1 MQDAI
6 LDGTAG
12 NIFTLAASE
21 QTKPSE
27 AAKQIG
33 SGNSPHNVLVFVSYN
48 KHVKMSVDSFCN
60 S

>member
-12 NIFTLAASE
+12 NIFVLAASE

-27 AAKQIG
+27 AAKQIR
-33 SGNSPHNVLVFVSYN
+33 SGNSPHKVLVFVSYN
-48 KHVKMSVDSFCN
+48 KHVKMSMDSLC
-60 S
+60 SS